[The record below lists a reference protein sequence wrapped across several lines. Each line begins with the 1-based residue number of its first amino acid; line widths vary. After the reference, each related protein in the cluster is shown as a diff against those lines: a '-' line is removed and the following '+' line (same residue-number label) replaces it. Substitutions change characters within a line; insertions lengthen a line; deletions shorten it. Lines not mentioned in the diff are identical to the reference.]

1 VFTKLSRWLQITT
14 SVLASIVLEGSVV
27 RAAEEY
33 KLAPGDTIEVI
44 IAGLPELQRK
54 AQIGADGGVT
64 LPLAGRVQISGL
76 TLPKAQDII
85 QQSLSTQAFRQ
96 RGAGGE
102 TVSAIRA
109 EDVSVDVAQYAPVY
123 IDGAITRPGEL
134 PFRPLMTVRQA
145 IALSGGYDPFQ
156 GRGMSSPLEALD
168 LENESERLA
177 NEIGRLELEIG
188 RLKAEVEGVP
198 ELPPLAK
205 LVSKQPAGSLEEI
218 YNVERERLSTNRA
231 NLLAEKK
238 ASAVQLES
246 IQNQISELIQ
256 QRKAQERGLELQE
269 AELTEV
275 RGYYER
281 RVAPL
286 SRVNEAQR
294 DVSLAL
300 DRLQQTKAQISLT
313 ERARHEFQRLPTKLD
328 EQRRT
333 QLLNELQQAS
343 SKLQDAKARLE
354 GVVGKL
360 DAAGSGLP
368 QLRRRGQSP
377 TITIF
382 RGTEKETDRIEATED
397 MVLLPRDLIEVGF
410 QQRNPSPVNPS
421 VPQVPPSPS
430 KTSRLPPSFESS
442 GPPSQHGET
451 KGSQK

>member
-1 VFTKLSRWLQITT
+1 MFTKSSRWLQLTI
-14 SVLASIVLEGSVV
+14 SVLASIGLEGSVV
-27 RAAEEY
+27 SAAEEY

-54 AQIGADGGVT
+54 ALIGADGGVT
-64 LPLAGRVQISGL
+64 LPLAGRVQISGM
-76 TLPKAQDII
+76 TLPKAQDVI

-96 RGAGGE
+96 RGASGE

-109 EDVSVDVAQYAPVY
+109 EDVFVDVAQYAPVY

-145 IALSGGYDPFQ
+145 VAISGGYDPFQ
-156 GRGMSSPLEALD
+156 GRGVSSPLEALD

-177 NEIGRLELEIG
+177 REIGRLELEIG

-205 LVSKQPAGSLEEI
+205 LVSKQPVGQFEEI
-218 YNVERERLSTNRA
+218 YDVERERLNTNRA

-238 ASAVQLES
+238 ASTVQLES
-246 IQNQISELIQ
+246 IQNQINELIQ

-275 RGYYER
+275 RAYYER

-294 DVSLAL
+294 DVSQAL
-300 DRLQQTKAQISLT
+300 DRLLQTRAQISLS
-313 ERARHEFQRLPTKLD
+313 ERLRHELQRLPTKLD
-328 EQRRT
+328 EQRKA

-354 GVVGKL
+354 GVVEKL
-360 DAAGSGLP
+360 DAAGSGLQ
-368 QLRRRGQSP
+368 QLRRRGQNP
-377 TITIF
+377 KITIF
-382 RGTEKETDRIEATED
+382 RGTERGTDRIEATED
-397 MVLLPRDLIEVGF
+397 TVLLPRDLIEVGF
-410 QQRNPSPVNPS
+410 QQRNTSSANPS
-421 VPQVPPSPS
+421 VSQVPPSPS
-430 KTSRLPPSFESS
+430 KTSRLPPQAASS
-442 GPPSQHGET
+442 GPPSQNGET
-451 KGSQK
+451 KGSQE